1 MNVASTD
8 RKAKH
13 RFKPRSGTGCHRTVR
28 TPAGWI
34 SLRLMSPTA
43 TAFYGALLAHLRQ
56 RRTRSGTTT
65 SPSANARPRSSALRH
80 RCHRTRLDTKTA
92 TSRTRECAWAPTSPY
107 GSGRFIGE
115 SVTRRSTGLPSRAG
129 AVGTI
134 DVRSLACDD
143 LAKLEVR
150 PVADRSCVLVID
162 DDDTVREVL
171 RRYLMRDG
179 HDVLEAADGSAGLE
193 LALDRNPDLLVLDL
207 MLPGMDGLEVC
218 RQIRRTSSVPIIML
232 TALGQV
238 SDRVVGLEYGAD
250 DYVVKPFS
258 PRELALRV
266 GRVLDRSRA
275 SAGPATAQP
284 QQLSTTDGEL
294 TADAT
299 SRIATCRGRE
309 ISLTSREFDLLY
321 FLLAAPGPGFRPR

>member
-1 MNVASTD
+1 M
-8 RKAKH
+8 
-13 RFKPRSGTGCHRTVR
+13 
-28 TPAGWI
+28 
-34 SLRLMSPTA
+34 
-43 TAFYGALLAHLRQ
+43 
-56 RRTRSGTTT
+56 
-65 SPSANARPRSSALRH
+65 
-80 RCHRTRLDTKTA
+80 
-92 TSRTRECAWAPTSPY
+92 
-107 GSGRFIGE
+107 
-115 SVTRRSTGLPSRAG
+115 
-129 AVGTI
+129 
-134 DVRSLACDD
+134 
-143 LAKLEVR
+143 
-150 PVADRSCVLVID
+150 ADRSCVLVID

-179 HDVLEAADGSAGLE
+179 HDVLEAADGSTGLE

-207 MLPGMDGLEVC
+207 MLPGMDGLDVC

-275 SAGPATAQP
+275 SARPAATEPQRVSTA
-284 QQLSTTDGEL
+284 DGEL

-299 SRIATCRGRE
+299 SRIATCRGRAL
-309 ISLTSREFDLLY
+309 SLTSREFDLLY
-321 FLLAAPGPGFRPR
+321 FLLAHPGRVFGRAELMEKVWGWSFGDQSTVTVHVRRLREKVEIDAARPTRIVTVWGVGYRLEPGTATTDRSLLPAAGGSPTAGSASAAHLAAGATPVQPEAMS

>member
-1 MNVASTD
+1 M
-8 RKAKH
+8 
-13 RFKPRSGTGCHRTVR
+13 
-28 TPAGWI
+28 
-34 SLRLMSPTA
+34 
-43 TAFYGALLAHLRQ
+43 
-56 RRTRSGTTT
+56 
-65 SPSANARPRSSALRH
+65 
-80 RCHRTRLDTKTA
+80 
-92 TSRTRECAWAPTSPY
+92 
-107 GSGRFIGE
+107 
-115 SVTRRSTGLPSRAG
+115 
-129 AVGTI
+129 
-134 DVRSLACDD
+134 
-143 LAKLEVR
+143 
-150 PVADRSCVLVID
+150 ADRSCVLVID

-193 LALDRNPDLLVLDL
+193 LALDRKPDLLVLDL

-238 SDRVVGLEYGAD
+238 SDRVVGLEHGAD

-275 SAGPATAQP
+275 SAGPAAAQP
-284 QQLSTTDGEL
+284 PQMSTTDGEL
-294 TADAT
+294 TADAN
-299 SRIATCRGRE
+299 SRIARCRGRA

-321 FLLAAPGPGFRPR
+321 FLLQHPGRVFGRAELMEKVWGWSFGDQSTVTVHVRRLREKVEIDPARPQRIVTVWGVGYRLEPAAAATNRPLLPAIGGSSLEGSANAAHTRARETEVDSEGMS

>member
-1 MNVASTD
+1 M
-8 RKAKH
+8 
-13 RFKPRSGTGCHRTVR
+13 
-28 TPAGWI
+28 
-34 SLRLMSPTA
+34 
-43 TAFYGALLAHLRQ
+43 
-56 RRTRSGTTT
+56 
-65 SPSANARPRSSALRH
+65 
-80 RCHRTRLDTKTA
+80 
-92 TSRTRECAWAPTSPY
+92 
-107 GSGRFIGE
+107 
-115 SVTRRSTGLPSRAG
+115 
-129 AVGTI
+129 
-134 DVRSLACDD
+134 
-143 LAKLEVR
+143 
-150 PVADRSCVLVID
+150 ADRSCVLVID
-162 DDDTVREVL
+162 DDGTVREVL

-179 HDVLEAADGSAGLE
+179 HDVLEAADGTAGLE

-275 SAGPATAQP
+275 SARPTAAEP
-284 QQLSTTDGEL
+284 QLASTADGEL

-299 SRIATCRGRE
+299 SRIARCRGRE

-321 FLLAAPGPGFRPR
+321 FLLTHPGRVFGRVELMEKVWGWSFGDQSTVTVHVRRLREKVEIDAARPMRIVTVWGVGYRLEPGAATADRSLVPEAGGSPTTGSAGAAHLGAGDTPVQPEAMS

>member
-1 MNVASTD
+1 M
-8 RKAKH
+8 
-13 RFKPRSGTGCHRTVR
+13 
-28 TPAGWI
+28 
-34 SLRLMSPTA
+34 
-43 TAFYGALLAHLRQ
+43 
-56 RRTRSGTTT
+56 
-65 SPSANARPRSSALRH
+65 
-80 RCHRTRLDTKTA
+80 
-92 TSRTRECAWAPTSPY
+92 
-107 GSGRFIGE
+107 
-115 SVTRRSTGLPSRAG
+115 
-129 AVGTI
+129 
-134 DVRSLACDD
+134 
-143 LAKLEVR
+143 
-150 PVADRSCVLVID
+150 ID

-179 HDVLEAADGSAGLE
+179 HDVLEAADGNAGLE
-193 LALDRNPDLLVLDL
+193 LALGRNPDLLVLDL

-275 SAGPATAQP
+275 SAGPAAAQP
-284 QQLSTTDGEL
+284 PQLSTGDGEL

-299 SRIATCRGRE
+299 SRIATCRGRALFSDQPR
-309 ISLTSREFDLLY
+309 IRLVVLPVG
-321 FLLAAPGPGFRPR
+321 APGPGFRPR